1 MFGEL
6 SEQMVRSLAR
16 NRDLKG
22 VNTPVKFGE
31 RTRNCSPGQA
41 GKEGPPSL
49 LDGGILWFFS
59 NCGASVGF
67 LTRYDGVLR
76 EPLVWY

>member
-1 MFGEL
+1 MGSGNLLEVVTDEL
-6 SEQMVRSLAR
+6 IKNEMACEVWREDQELLSRSGR
-16 NRDLKG
+16 KR
-22 VNTPVKFGE
+22 
-31 RTRNCSPGQA
+31 R
-41 GKEGPPSL
+41 PPSL

-59 NCGASVGF
+59 NCGTTVGF